1 MNELNRT
8 KSIRLYCLD
17 CTSGS
22 HVAIRNCTMTDCGLH
37 PMRMGTSPKG
47 TQKNIVIR
55 DYCRSC
61 IGEAPSM
68 CRTHDCSLFPFRSGV
83 RTETCSISEIS
94 TKHVY
99 FIGDEKRIGMA
110 ELRKGLAG
118 SISR

>member
-1 MNELNRT
+1 MNALNRT
-8 KSIRLYCLD
+8 NSIRLYCLD

-22 HVAIRNCTMTDCGLH
+22 HDAIRNCTMIDCGLH
-37 PMRMGTSPKG
+37 PMRMGSTPKG
-47 TQKNIVIR
+47 TKKNIVIR
-55 DYCRSC
+55 DYCRSR
-61 IGEAPSM
+61 IAESPSK

-83 RTETCSISEIS
+83 RIETRSISEIS